1 MPGVLAPALVAAE
14 CPPGGSTCNSPH
26 GHCIDKHYWEDGFGS
41 VTTLIPPSIKGMP
54 PLPSPVSVPMLG
66 EPREFPSEHH
76 RRKWSCGGGPLMASH
91 DNLPKLN
98 FLVFNGEN
106 PKLWIWRNYDYFEL
120 YEVEPSL

>member
-1 MPGVLAPALVAAE
+1 
-14 CPPGGSTCNSPH
+14 
-26 GHCIDKHYWEDGFGS
+26 
-41 VTTLIPPSIKGMP
+41 
-54 PLPSPVSVPMLG
+54 
-66 EPREFPSEHH
+66 
-76 RRKWSCGGGPLMASH
+76 MASH